1 MEPNQKL
8 IAKKEEWAK
17 FKRGLSEDG
26 VMQDHRPRGTDSH
39 RASTS
44 RKGGRFSTSA
54 STRTSRLISGRCQSA
69 GS

>member
-26 VMQDHRPRGTDSH
+26 VMQDHRP
-39 RASTS
+39 
-44 RKGGRFSTSA
+44 GGGPTPTGPAPHERV
-54 STRTSRLISGRCQSA
+54 A
-69 GS
+69 GSRPRHPPEHPA